1 MRYNEY
7 NKKTKP
13 KEIKTMLERFLLKA
27 GMRAI
32 ACPETIPVLLAATAV
47 VAVVAV
53 VSECADSGA
62 KNK

>member
-1 MRYNEY
+1 
-7 NKKTKP
+7 
-13 KEIKTMLERFLLKA
+13 MLERFLLKA